1 MTRVLI
7 VEDDAPIR
15 ELIVDGLRHDG
26 YDVEEASN
34 GAEALD
40 QLRICCPDA
49 IVLDLM
55 MPAMHGWDF
64 IEGYRN
70 LTGGKS
76 IPIVVLSAAGA
87 IPRSMYALGVRRFIP
102 KPFVMDELLTVLG
115 EINPCSDRSAD

>member
-1 MTRVLI
+1 MTRILI
-7 VEDDAPIR
+7 VEDDIPIR
-15 ELIVDGLRHDG
+15 DLIVDQLRHDG
-26 YDVEEASN
+26 YDVEEAAN

-40 QLRICCPDA
+40 QLRTRCPDA

-64 IEGYRN
+64 IESYRKV
-70 LTGGKS
+70 TGGKS

-102 KPFVMDELLTVLG
+102 KPFVMDELPKALDD
-115 EINPCSDRSAD
+115 I